1 MPGQPD
7 RPRDGPLLGLLRHP
21 RLLISAAL
29 GGIVGLSWLYLI
41 DIAQDMAAMDPT
53 MTMPPMSARDLVLL
67 LAMWWVMMVGM
78 MLPSAAPMILT
89 FASINQR
96 RRQRGQLY
104 VPTALFTAGYLAAW
118 GGFSSAATLAQW
130 GLERLALLAPM
141 AMKTTSPLLAGG
153 LLIAAGLYQLTPL
166 KQVCLSHCR
175 SPFDFLVNHWRD
187 GAGGAW
193 RMGWSHGLYCLGCC
207 WILMALL
214 FVVGAM
220 DLLWVAGFAA
230 LVLVEKLVPAGLW
243 IARVSGVVLVGW
255 GVWVLIFG

>member
-67 LAMWWVMMVGM
+67 LAMRWVMMAGM

-104 VPTALFTAGYLAAW
+104 VPTALFTAGYLAA
-118 GGFSSAATLAQW
+118 FL
-130 GLERLALLAPM
+130 LDER
-141 AMKTTSPLLAGG
+141 AGG
-153 LLIAAGLYQLTPL
+153 
-166 KQVCLSHCR
+166 
-175 SPFDFLVNHWRD
+175 D
-187 GAGGAW
+187 
-193 RMGWSHGLYCLGCC
+193 
-207 WILMALL
+207 
-214 FVVGAM
+214 
-220 DLLWVAGFAA
+220 VAGDFRRADDFSRAVFDGRNRRDA
-230 LVLVEKLVPAGLW
+230 LP
-243 IARVSGVVLVGW
+243 I
-255 GVWVLIFG
+255 